1 MLPTTRELGIAV
13 TAYGALSRGLLSGNW
28 SPERALDPTDFRS
41 HAPRFA
47 PENLAANL
55 ALVDAL
61 GTVAADLGATVAEVA
76 IAWVASRGDDI
87 VPVVGARTPAQ
98 LEGVLRALDLELTGA
113 QLSAIEAAVPATA
126 VAGGRYDERAMSGL
140 DSER

>member
-1 MLPTTRELGIAV
+1 MLPTTRELGVAV

-28 SPERALDPTDFRS
+28 SPERAVDPTDFRS

-61 GTVAADLGATVAEVA
+61 GAVAADVGATVAEVA
-76 IAWVASRGDDI
+76 IAWVS
-87 VPVVGARTPAQ
+87 
-98 LEGVLRALDLELTGA
+98 
-113 QLSAIEAAVPATA
+113 AAVTTSSRSSGPARRPSWK
-126 VAGGRYDERAMSGL
+126 GCSGRWIS
-140 DSER
+140 S